1 MDASCEL
8 RIASAL
14 YEGVADT
21 QQWQRA
27 LRMAARAV
35 DTDRC
40 ALLARDRDTDQVR
53 VIEMAG
59 LSDALL
65 AEYEAHYHRIDEVLP
80 SVDRLPSGNC
90 LLDQRDI
97 GVETMQRSP
106 FYQDF
111 LHPHGI
117 GSLMVTRTLHTED
130 TEWSMS
136 FQRGTDQGYFEP
148 EHEQILLRMLPHFRR
163 ALKLRVQLGELEQ
176 RARLGRAALDTFA
189 TPLLL
194 CSMAGRVLLANDGGE
209 AWFRRAGAQVM
220 NLPAWRRLLTRA
232 TASAGMV
239 GALADAHRLPDG
251 TLLIALP
258 APASLR
264 EAAGRDEPLAL
275 ILVHTHL
282 TPRPVPHGVL
292 RELFRLSAAECRLL
306 DCLVNGATLAQAAAQ
321 LGIALETARTQ
332 SKAVLQ
338 KTGAQRQAALLR
350 MISVLQSP
358 APH

>member
-1 MDASCEL
+1 MDATCEL

-40 ALLARDRDTDQVR
+40 ALLARNRATDQVR
-53 VIEMAG
+53 VIETTG
-59 LSDALL
+59 LQDDLL

-97 GVETMQRSP
+97 GLAAMQRSP

-111 LHPHGI
+111 LHRHGI

-136 FQRGTDQGYFEP
+136 FQRGPDDGYFEP
-148 EHEQILLRMLPHFRR
+148 EHEQTLLRMLPHFQR

-176 RARLGRAALDTFA
+176 RARLGRAALDMFG

-194 CSMAGRVLLANDGGE
+194 CSPGGRVLLANASGE
-209 AWFRRAGAQVM
+209 DWFRRSGPQVM
-220 NLPAWRRLLTRA
+220 NLPAWRRLLVRA
-232 TASAGMV
+232 TAAAPH
-239 GALADAHRLPDG
+239 ALSDAHRLPDG
-251 TLLIALP
+251 TLLVALP
-258 APASLR
+258 APPSCRA
-264 EAAGRDEPLAL
+264 AAGRDEPLAL
-275 ILVHTHL
+275 ILVHAHL
-282 TPRPVPHGVL
+282 APRLVPHGVL

-306 DCLVNGATLAQAAAQ
+306 DCLVHGATLAQASQQ
-321 LGIALETARTQ
+321 LGIALETARSQ
-332 SKAVLQ
+332 SKAILQ
-338 KTGAQRQAALLR
+338 KTGAQRQGGLLR
-350 MISVLQSP
+350 MMSVLQSP